1 MGAVL
6 LLLQL
11 ADSGFPSGGFAH
23 SGGLEAAYQLGE
35 VEDVASFA
43 RLALKQAA
51 SASAPFVRRAHRGE
65 DLAALDGECEAFLTS
80 HVARRASRAQGRA
93 LLRTMREVFPAID
106 LDDLHLPIA
115 FGASYQRLGVDE
127 GTTLRLFLFQSLR
140 ATLSAAV
147 RLGMIGAL
155 ESQRWLHQLAPEID
169 RLSIPS
175 EPWQTAPLL
184 EIFGATHDRLFSRL
198 FQS

>member
-1 MGAVL
+1 MRPVL

-23 SGGLEAAYQLGE
+23 SGGLEAAHQLGE
-35 VEDVASFA
+35 IEDVAHYA

-51 SASAPFVRRAHRGE
+51 SAMAPFVDKAHRGE
-65 DLAALDGECEAFLTS
+65 DLDALDRECEAFMTS

-93 LLRTMREVFPAID
+93 LLRTMREVFGTEIE
-106 LDDLHLPIA
+106 DLHLPIA
-115 FGASYQRLGVDE
+115 FGAAYAKLGVDRE
-127 GTTLRLFLFQSLR
+127 TTLRLFLFQALR
-140 ATLSAAV
+140 GTLSAAV

-155 ESQRWLHQLAPEID
+155 ESQRMLHRIAPEID
-169 RLSIPS
+169 LLQIPD

>member
-1 MGAVL
+1 M

-23 SGGLEAAYQLGE
+23 SGGLEAAHQLGE
-35 VEDVASFA
+35 VEDVAAYA
-43 RLALKQAA
+43 RLALRQAA
-51 SASAPFVRRAHRGE
+51 SAMGPFVVKAHRGD
-65 DLAALDGECEAFLTS
+65 DLAALDAEQEAFLTN

-93 LLRTMREVFPAID
+93 LLRTMREVFPQLD
-106 LDDLHLPIA
+106 LEDLHLAVA
-115 FGASYQRLGVDE
+115 FGAAYARLGVDRE
-127 GTTLRLFLFQSLR
+127 TTARIFLFQALR

-147 RLGMIGAL
+147 RLGMVGAL
-155 ESQRWLHQLAPEID
+155 EAQRMLHATAPEID
-169 RLSIPS
+169 GLEVPE

-184 EIFGATHDRLFSRL
+184 ELFGATHDRLFSRL